1 MTDRHVPCKIEDEFV
16 EAAGEKGEVSLVLGP
31 RGLVH
36 PQHSVCVDRG
46 INILETELVGW
57 KLKQTQ

>member
-1 MTDRHVPCKIEDEFV
+1 MIDCHVPCKIEDEFV
-16 EAAGEKGEVSLVLGP
+16 EAAGEKCEVSLVLWP

-46 INILETELVGW
+46 VNILETELVGW